1 MQITI
6 YTRPEYLEEMSNF
19 LTTSLPYGHNIPVY
33 TKSILSL
40 LSFSYIEVTL
50 FYDDY
55 VRLMDFKL
63 EDRTG
68 DTGPL

>member
-6 YTRPEYLEEMSNF
+6 YTKPESLEELANF
-19 LTTSLPYGHNIPVY
+19 LSTDIPYGHNIPVH
-33 TKSILSL
+33 TERGIVTFQNL
-40 LSFSYIEVTL
+40 IEVSL

-63 EDRTG
+63 ESHRTE
-68 DTGPL
+68 DSGPL